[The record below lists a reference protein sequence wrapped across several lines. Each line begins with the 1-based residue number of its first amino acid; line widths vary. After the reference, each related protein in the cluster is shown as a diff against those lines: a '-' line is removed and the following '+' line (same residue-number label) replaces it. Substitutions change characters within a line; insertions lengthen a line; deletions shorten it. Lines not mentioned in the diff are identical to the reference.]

1 MKKDILIVYYTQ
13 SGQMKQILEN
23 LVTDMHGDCNITW
36 EEITPSVKYPFPWTA
51 KSFFN
56 VMPESVQAIPCSL
69 DYPTDN
75 ANKEWDLVILG
86 YPIWYLSPA
95 IPVTSFLKS
104 DYAKK
109 LLNNQ
114 KIVTVIGSRNMWA
127 AAQEDLKKLLKDI
140 GGNLVGN
147 IVLRDRHQNLMSVGS
162 IVHWMFTGLKTKKG
176 IFPKPGVS
184 DNDIKNSSR
193 FGSVILEALK
203 NNNFTDLQ
211 NNLLKVK
218 AVDYLPDIAS
228 MELKAKRIF
237 NIWSNIILKKAKK
250 GNEARDK
257 WVKIFKYYLF
267 AVIIVL
273 SPIASLVVYV
283 TYPLFFPFILKKKR
297 YYTSCELKEK

>member
-23 LVTDMHGDCNITW
+23 LVINMHGDCNITW
-36 EEITPSVKYPFPWTA
+36 EEIMPTEKYPFPWTA

-56 VMPESVQAIPCSL
+56 VMPESVQGIPCSL
-69 DYPTDN
+69 DYPASN
-75 ANKEWDLVILG
+75 ADKKWDLVILG

-95 IPVTSFLKS
+95 IPITSFLKS
-104 DYAKK
+104 DYGKK
-109 LLNNQ
+109 LLSKQN
-114 KIVTVIGSRNMWA
+114 IVTVIGSRNMWA
-127 AAQEDLKKLLKDI
+127 AAQEDIKKLIKDI
-140 GGNLVGN
+140 DGNLVGN
-147 IVLRDRHQNLMSVGS
+147 IVLRDKHQNLMSVGS
-162 IVHWMFTGLKTKKG
+162 IVHWMFTGQKTKKG

-184 DNDIKNSSR
+184 DVDIKDSSK
-193 FGSVILEALK
+193 FGTIILEAIK
-203 NNNFTDLQ
+203 SNDFTNLQ
-211 NNLLKVK
+211 NNMLKAK
-218 AVDYLPDIAS
+218 AIDYLPDIAS

-250 GNEARDK
+250 GDKAREK

-283 TYPLFFPFILKKKR
+283 TYPLFFPLILKKKR